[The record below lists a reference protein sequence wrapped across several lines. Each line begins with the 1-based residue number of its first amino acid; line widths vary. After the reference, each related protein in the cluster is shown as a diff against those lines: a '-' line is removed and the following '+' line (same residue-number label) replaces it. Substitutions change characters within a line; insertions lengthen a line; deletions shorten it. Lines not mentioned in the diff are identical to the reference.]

1 MLALE
6 KEVLGVYVTG
16 HPLEE
21 YEEGWRKNIT
31 AMTTDFIVDEDTD
44 EAKVSDGQMVTVGG
58 IVSDRVIKITKTG
71 KNMAFVT
78 LEDLVGSVEVL
89 VFPKDFEANRDL
101 LENDAKLFIRGRV
114 SLGDEPVGKLICE
127 QVIPFSKIPKELWLQ
142 FEDKDSYMARE
153 KELMDVLRLSDGNDR
168 VIIYL
173 RKEKARKI
181 LPPGWNVEADRDLLG
196 KLTELYGEKNV
207 KVVEKTIEKIK
218 KMN

>member
-1 MLALE
+1 
-6 KEVLGVYVTG
+6 
-16 HPLEE
+16 
-21 YEEGWRKNIT
+21 
-31 AMTTDFIVDEDTD
+31 
-44 EAKVSDGQMVTVGG
+44 
-58 IVSDRVIKITKTG
+58 
-71 KNMAFVT
+71 MAFVT

-181 LPPGWNVEADRDLLG
+181 LPPGWNVDVDRDLLG

>member
-1 MLALE
+1 MRRD
-6 KEVLGVYVTG
+6 G
-16 HPLEE
+16 
-21 YEEGWRKNIT
+21 RKNIT

-114 SLGDEPVGKLICE
+114 SGRRSRWE
-127 QVIPFSKIPKELWLQ
+127 S
-142 FEDKDSYMARE
+142 
-153 KELMDVLRLSDGNDR
+153 
-168 VIIYL
+168 
-173 RKEKARKI
+173 
-181 LPPGWNVEADRDLLG
+181 
-196 KLTELYGEKNV
+196 
-207 KVVEKTIEKIK
+207 
-218 KMN
+218 